1 MSSFSSGGSGNNNTS
16 SQAHVG
22 EQAARLRESYITNKK
37 GDAVGN
43 SYIVPKSDFS
53 QILGMTQ
60 GGHSDKAAKEA
71 TSGANVLGEALG
83 QRFQQIG
90 EKAAE
95 MGNEGRNMFIA
106 SDGMEKKHGR
116 TGDAIK
122 EGLDSV
128 RQALHPSGEAA
139 PRGSDKETSI
149 AAVKDGQPVLGGS
162 AMDQYFAKMNASQA
176 KTKNENDRMLA
187 IQMKLQNMSKQD
199 STISN
204 LMKTRHDAVSR
215 VIRGGGQ

>member
-1 MSSFSSGGSGNNNTS
+1 MSSFSSNGGNTNNGAS
-16 SQAHVG
+16 SQARIG
-22 EQAARLRESYITNKK
+22 EQTARLRESYITNKK

-43 SYIVPKSDFS
+43 NYVIPKNDFS
-53 QILGMTQ
+53 AVLGMSQ
-60 GGHSDKAAKEA
+60 SKSGELSVKEA
-71 TSGANVLGEALG
+71 TSGVNVLNDALG
-83 QRFQQIG
+83 KRFQQIG
-90 EKAAE
+90 QKAAD

-106 SDGMEKKHGR
+106 QDSMKNKDGR

-128 RQALHPSGEAA
+128 HQALHPSAA
-139 PRGSDKETSI
+139 AQGSDKETSVSAI
-149 AAVKDGQPVLGGS
+149 KQGQPALGGS
-162 AMDQYFAKMNASQA
+162 AMDQYFAKMEKSQA
-176 KTKNENDRMLA
+176 QTRNENDRMLA